1 MVALYAYRRRIDT
14 MQLTGNSVTED
25 NLYRV
30 SVFLY
35 NGNSIERDGV
45 YDIINDEHA
54 DLGPV
59 YRYEAAYK
67 H

>member
-1 MVALYAYRRRIDT
+1 
-14 MQLTGNSVTED
+14 MQLTGNCETED

-59 YRYEAAYK
+59 YRYEAP
-67 H
+67 